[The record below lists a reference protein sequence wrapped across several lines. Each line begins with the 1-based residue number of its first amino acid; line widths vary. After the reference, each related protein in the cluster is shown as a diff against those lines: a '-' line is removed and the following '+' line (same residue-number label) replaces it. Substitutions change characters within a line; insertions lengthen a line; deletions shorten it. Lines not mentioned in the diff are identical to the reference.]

1 MSNPDPPRRRFVP
14 VPIETT
20 FQSYRKNVYD
30 YASHHRMGPNPELT
44 PEPSP
49 RSPPP
54 QFPLEVRDNEESE
67 SSSSSRER
75 RRFAPQLIETS
86 RRSRRVGDPGPATR
100 PADKTD
106 ITPYTNHIYSAKSK
120 LNRRQHGHAGGE
132 DELQRPFPPTRRETE
147 EEGVQEYLL
156 ELAAKEV
163 ARQIEEAALA
173 AFPNSRPREG
183 GVAHFYFRD
192 SSSDSENSPEASPP
206 DEEAGQ
212 HRLRRKSSNLGLNWW
227 HKHMQEHASRLEQ
240 ERGDDEMD
248 VDDEEAAA
256 TAAVEDD
263 EAEEQVVE
271 EMEEVE
277 ADAGPGPA
285 AAAAAAAADSPI
297 IRSDSDLDKMELPSP
312 PDLMWTTTKPLSPTD
327 DRRES
332 VAELQ
337 MALAEANRHAAQA
350 QANLVGSPAQAAPPA
365 QAQGAPGEPHTPVS
379 HHLPGRQEPGPFG
392 RPFAGFRL
400 PPDHDPKLLKLRQGP
415 SPPMLGKDLVF
426 RRCPSPKF
434 TTLEPED
441 PLEAHMIEDQ
451 GRDLPGQAGL
461 WRGYCCRSESTGGC
475 AAAPDLHIPRM
486 IETPSAPSSP
496 DKCCTCDVVD
506 AGVLSEEPV
515 SIFSSSGT
523 ASSGLTSS
531 TSGLW
536 GSSPQQ
542 QQQQHQ
548 HQHQQHQ
555 NGAGEPEGGP
565 HGANG
570 LVGLNERLQ
579 REKVQAERDE
589 KILQEFGEDFV
600 TQVYNYLSLG
610 YPAMA
615 RGFDE
620 ELSRISHI
628 GLDELR
634 RDDEKQMAK
643 GHMVEMKLDAS
654 APEEE
659 RCPRW
664 VALRVYITEW
674 ARQHPDLDNL
684 DPLAWGV
691 RERRGSWAI

>member
-1 MSNPDPPRRRFVP
+1 MANPDPPRRRFVP

-30 YASHHRMGPNPELT
+30 YTSHQRIGPNPELT

-49 RSPPP
+49 RSPLAH
-54 QFPLEVRDNEESE
+54 FSLETLGNDASQ
-67 SSSSSRER
+67 ER

-106 ITPYTNHIYSAKSK
+106 ITPYTNHIYSAKHKS
-120 LNRRQHGHAGGE
+120 NRRQHGVAAG
-132 DELQRPFPPTRRETE
+132 DEEPQRQASRPFPPTRRETE

-183 GVAHFYFRD
+183 GVAHFYFREG
-192 SSSDSENSPEASPP
+192 SSDSENSPEASPR

-240 ERGDDEMD
+240 EKRGGEEGDEMD
-248 VDDEEAAA
+248 VDNEEAVVMEDNDVVAAPDAGAITAGA
-256 TAAVEDD
+256 TA
-263 EAEEQVVE
+263 
-271 EMEEVE
+271 
-277 ADAGPGPA
+277 G
-285 AAAAAAAADSPI
+285 DSPI

-327 DRRES
+327 DRRDS

-337 MALAEANRHAAQA
+337 IALAEANRHAAQA
-350 QANLVGSPAQAAPPA
+350 QAKIVASSAQTVPPTH
-365 QAQGAPGEPHTPVS
+365 AQGEPAEPHR
-379 HHLPGRQEPGPFG
+379 GRQEASPFG
-392 RPFAGFRL
+392 RPFGGFRHV
-400 PPDHDPKLLKLRQGP
+400 PEHDPKLLKLRQGP

-441 PLEAHMIEDQ
+441 PIEAHMIEDQ
-451 GRDLPGQAGL
+451 ARDLPGQAGL
-461 WRGYCCRSESTGGC
+461 WRGTAAGRNQPEDAFFPEKHRSC
-475 AAAPDLHIPRM
+475 DIVD
-486 IETPSAPSSP
+486 SS
-496 DKCCTCDVVD
+496 VI
-506 AGVLSEEPV
+506 SEEPA
-515 SIFSSSGT
+515 SIFSSSES
-523 ASSGLTSS
+523 ASSGLASS
-531 TSGLW
+531 NGGLW
-536 GSSPQQ
+536 GSSS
-542 QQQQHQ
+542 QQHQ
-548 HQHQQHQ
+548 PQQHQ
-555 NGAGEPEGGP
+555 GHQEHKGDVDMVN
-565 HGANG
+565 
-570 LVGLNERLQ
+570 GLNERLL
-579 REKVQAERDE
+579 REKAQAERDE
-589 KILQEFGEDFV
+589 KILQEFDEDFV

-628 GLDELR
+628 GVDDLR
-634 RDDEKQMAK
+634 RDDAKQMAK
-643 GHMVEMKLDAS
+643 GHMVEMKVDVS
-654 APEEE
+654 RPEEE

-664 VALRVYITEW
+664 AALRSYITEW

>member
-1 MSNPDPPRRRFVP
+1 MATPEPPRRRFIP

-30 YASHHRMGPNPELT
+30 YTTHHRIGPNPELT

-49 RSPPP
+49 RSPTAHFPP
-54 QFPLEVRDNEESE
+54 EMRDETASH
-67 SSSSSRER
+67 ER

-86 RRSRRVGDPGPATR
+86 RRSRRVGEPGPATK

-106 ITPYTNHIYSAKSK
+106 ITPYTNHIYSAKPKS
-120 LNRRQHGHAGGE
+120 NRRQHGHAGAE
-132 DELQRPFPPTRRETE
+132 DEPPRRVQRPFPPTRRETE

-156 ELAAKEV
+156 ELAAKQV

-192 SSSDSENSPEASPP
+192 SSSDSENSPATSPTT
-206 DEEAGQ
+206 EEPPQ
-212 HRLRRKSSNLGLNWW
+212 HRSRRKSSNLGLNWW
-227 HKHMQEHASRLEQ
+227 HKHMQEHASRLEH
-240 ERGDDEMD
+240 ERGDTMD
-248 VDDEEAAA
+248 VDGDEAVVMEDDDDAADA
-256 TAAVEDD
+256 ADAAVDVKHD
-263 EAEEQVVE
+263 
-271 EMEEVE
+271 
-277 ADAGPGPA
+277 
-285 AAAAAAAADSPI
+285 AAAAAADDPL
-297 IRSDSDLDKMELPSP
+297 IRSDSDLDRMELPSL
-312 PDLMWTTTKPLSPTD
+312 PDPMWTTTKPLSPTD

-350 QANLVGSPAQAAPPA
+350 QAQSVSPAQG
-365 QAQGAPGEPHTPVS
+365 QQQGTSPGEPHPPVS
-379 HHLPGRQEPGPFG
+379 HHVAGRQDPFG
-392 RPFAGFRL
+392 RPFGGFRL
-400 PPDHDPKLLKLRQGP
+400 APDQQLKLRQGP

-434 TTLEPED
+434 TTLAPED
-441 PLEAHMIEDQ
+441 ALAVHHMVDDDHA
-451 GRDLPGQAGL
+451 RDLPGQAGL

-475 AAAPDLHIPRM
+475 IVPPDLHNPRL
-486 IETPSAPSSP
+486 IETPTAPSSP
-496 DKCCTCDVVD
+496 DKSSCTCDVVD
-506 AGVLSEEPV
+506 AGALSEEPL
-515 SIFSSSGT
+515 SIFSSPGY

-531 TSGLW
+531 HGGLW
-536 GSSPQQ
+536 GSSQPQLP
-542 QQQQHQ
+542 
-548 HQHQQHQ
+548 
-555 NGAGEPEGGP
+555 NGGVEAAAAAAADGG
-565 HGANG
+565 GGLDAVDG
-570 LVGLNERLQ
+570 LVGLGERLQ
-579 REKVQAERDE
+579 REKAQAERDD
-589 KILQEFGEDFV
+589 KIQHEFDGDFV

-634 RDDEKQMAK
+634 RDDAKHLAK
-643 GHMVEMKLDAS
+643 GHMVEMKLDDGA
-654 APEEE
+654 AADEE

>member
-1 MSNPDPPRRRFVP
+1 MANPDPPRRRFVP

-30 YASHHRMGPNPELT
+30 YTSHQRIGPNPELT

-49 RSPPP
+49 RSPVAH
-54 QFPLEVRDNEESE
+54 FSLEALDAEEASQ
-67 SSSSSRER
+67 ER

-106 ITPYTNHIYSAKSK
+106 ITPYTNHIYSAKHKS
-120 LNRRQHGHAGGE
+120 NRRQHGPVGDDEEPQQRHAS
-132 DELQRPFPPTRRETE
+132 RPFPPTRRETE

-183 GVAHFYFRD
+183 GVAHFYFREG
-192 SSSDSENSPEASPP
+192 SSDSENSPETSPR

-240 ERGDDEMD
+240 EKGDDKMD
-248 VDDEEAAA
+248 VDVDNEEAVVMAEDNDV
-256 TAAVEDD
+256 AAV
-263 EAEEQVVE
+263 AAV
-271 EMEEVE
+271 
-277 ADAGPGPA
+277 AASGAGA
-285 AAAAAAAADSPI
+285 AAGASAADSPI
-297 IRSDSDLDKMELPSP
+297 IRSDSDLDRMELPSP

-350 QANLVGSPAQAAPPA
+350 QAKIVSSSTQAVPPT
-365 QAQGAPGEPHTPVS
+365 QGQGEPAEPHR
-379 HHLPGRQEPGPFG
+379 GRQEASPFG
-392 RPFAGFRL
+392 RPFGGFRHV
-400 PPDHDPKLLKLRQGP
+400 PDHDPKLLKLRQGP

-434 TTLEPED
+434 TTLEPEES
-441 PLEAHMIEDQ
+441 LEAHMIEDQ
-451 GRDLPGQAGL
+451 ARDLPGQAGL

-475 AAAPDLHIPRM
+475 IVPPDLHNPKM
-486 IETPSAPSSP
+486 IQTPTDPNFPEKDCS
-496 DKCCTCDVVD
+496 CDIVD
-506 AGVLSEEPV
+506 ASVISEEPV
-515 SIFSSSGT
+515 SIFSSSES

-531 TSGLW
+531 NGGLW
-536 GSSPQQ
+536 GSSAHQHL
-542 QQQQHQ
+542 HQ
-548 HQHQQHQ
+548 HQP
-555 NGAGEPEGGP
+555 GAEGHKGDVDMV
-565 HGANG
+565 N
-570 LVGLNERLQ
+570 GLNERLL
-579 REKVQAERDE
+579 REKAQAERDE

-628 GLDELR
+628 GVDELR
-634 RDDEKQMAK
+634 RDDAKQMAK
-643 GHMVEMKLDAS
+643 GHMVEMKLDVS

-664 VALRVYITEW
+664 AALRSYVTEW

>member
-1 MSNPDPPRRRFVP
+1 MANTDPPRRRFVP

-30 YASHHRMGPNPELT
+30 YTSHQRIGPNPELT

-49 RSPPP
+49 RSPLAH
-54 QFPLEVRDNEESE
+54 FPLEALGNEASQ
-67 SSSSSRER
+67 ER

-86 RRSRRVGDPGPATR
+86 RRSRRVGEPGPATR
-100 PADKTD
+100 PEDKTD
-106 ITPYTNHIYSAKSK
+106 ITPYTNHIYSAKHKS
-120 LNRRQHGHAGGE
+120 NRRQHGAAAAAAAAAG
-132 DELQRPFPPTRRETE
+132 DEEPRRQASRPFPPTRRETE

-163 ARQIEEAALA
+163 ARQMEEAALA

-183 GVAHFYFRD
+183 GVAHFYFREG
-192 SSSDSENSPEASPP
+192 SSDSENSPEASPR

-240 ERGDDEMD
+240 DKAGEAGDQMDIDNEEAVVMTDDDAD
-248 VDDEEAAA
+248 VDVNVVAPGTSTGA
-256 TAAVEDD
+256 TATAT
-263 EAEEQVVE
+263 
-271 EMEEVE
+271 
-277 ADAGPGPA
+277 AGATAG
-285 AAAAAAAADSPI
+285 DSPI
-297 IRSDSDLDKMELPSP
+297 FRSDSDLDKMELPSP

-327 DRRES
+327 DRRDS

-350 QANLVGSPAQAAPPA
+350 QAQIVSSSAQAVPPT
-365 QAQGAPGEPHTPVS
+365 QAQGEPAEPHR
-379 HHLPGRQEPGPFG
+379 GRQEASPFG
-392 RPFAGFRL
+392 RPFGGFRHV
-400 PPDHDPKLLKLRQGP
+400 PDHDPKLLKLRQGP
-415 SPPMLGKDLVF
+415 SPPMLGRDLVF

-451 GRDLPGQAGL
+451 ARDLPGQAGL

-475 AAAPDLHIPRM
+475 IVPPDLHNPKLIQ
-486 IETPSAPSSP
+486 TPTDSNFPEKSCS
-496 DKCCTCDVVD
+496 CDVVD
-506 AGVLSEEPV
+506 ASVISEEPV
-515 SIFSSSGT
+515 SIFSPSES
-523 ASSGLTSS
+523 ASSGLASS
-531 TSGLW
+531 NGGLW
-536 GSSPQQ
+536 GSSSHS
-542 QQQQHQ
+542 HQ
-548 HQHQQHQ
+548 HQPQSEQPQEEQHKGDVDMV
-555 NGAGEPEGGP
+555 N
-565 HGANG
+565 
-570 LVGLNERLQ
+570 GLNERLL
-579 REKVQAERDE
+579 REKAQAERDE

-628 GLDELR
+628 GVDELR
-634 RDDEKQMAK
+634 RDDAKQLAK

-664 VALRVYITEW
+664 AALRSYITEW

>member
-1 MSNPDPPRRRFVP
+1 MADTGPPRRRFVP

-30 YASHHRMGPNPELT
+30 YTSHQRIGPNPELT

-49 RSPPP
+49 RSPEA
-54 QFPLEVRDNEESE
+54 QFPPEMHDRETSQ
-67 SSSSSRER
+67 ER

-86 RRSRRVGDPGPATR
+86 RRVRRVGDPGPATR
-100 PADKTD
+100 PTDKTD
-106 ITPYTNHIYSAKSK
+106 ITPYTNHIYSAKPKAS
-120 LNRRQHGHAGGE
+120 RRQLGPAGD
-132 DELQRPFPPTRRETE
+132 DEPQRNVSRPFPPTRRETE

-156 ELAAKEV
+156 DLAAKQV
-163 ARQIEEAALA
+163 ARQIEEVALA

-183 GVAHFYFRD
+183 GVAHFYFRESSTD
-192 SSSDSENSPEASPP
+192 SGSSPEASPR

-212 HRLRRKSSNLGLNWW
+212 YRFRRKSSNLGLNWW
-227 HKHMQEHASRLEQ
+227 HKHMQEHAARLEQ
-240 ERGDDEMD
+240 DRGDGMD
-248 VDDEEAAA
+248 VDNEEA
-256 TAAVEDD
+256 VVMQDD
-263 EAEEQVVE
+263 L
-271 EMEEVE
+271 
-277 ADAGPGPA
+277 DA
-285 AAAAAAAADSPI
+285 AAAAAAAAAGGAASAASAASPLAIAGPGPGPSAAADSPL

-312 PDLMWTTTKPLSPTD
+312 PDLLWTTTKPMLATD
-327 DRRES
+327 SRRSS

-337 MALAEANRHAAQA
+337 LALAEANRAAAQA
-350 QANLVGSPAQAAPPA
+350 QAKLAASSVPADPSAQPA
-365 QAQGAPGEPHTPVS
+365 DPH
-379 HHLPGRQEPGPFG
+379 PGRQEPGPFG
-392 RPFAGFRL
+392 RPFGGFRHV
-400 PPDHDPKLLKLRQGP
+400 PDADPKLLKLRQGP

-441 PLEAHMIEDQ
+441 SFEAHMIEDG
-451 GRDLPGQAGL
+451 GRDVPGQAGL

-475 AAAPDLHIPRM
+475 I
-486 IETPSAPSSP
+486 
-496 DKCCTCDVVD
+496 
-506 AGVLSEEPV
+506 
-515 SIFSSSGT
+515 
-523 ASSGLTSS
+523 
-531 TSGLW
+531 
-536 GSSPQQ
+536 
-542 QQQQHQ
+542 
-548 HQHQQHQ
+548 
-555 NGAGEPEGGP
+555 
-565 HGANG
+565 
-570 LVGLNERLQ
+570 RLQ
-579 REKVQAERDE
+579 REKAQAERDE

-628 GLDELR
+628 DIDELR

-643 GHMVEMKLDAS
+643 GHMVEMKLDVN

-664 VALRVYITEW
+664 AALRAYITEW